1 MKSCDPS
8 KALGYDGYN
17 MRFIR
22 NMWEEIGLEVMNFVS
37 GFFEAGIFLKEIN
50 TTWVVLSPKFDDA
63 CEVKDF

>member
-50 TTWVVLSPKFDDA
+50 TT
-63 CEVKDF
+63 